1 MNCQESIRRADKFI
15 YLHMIE
21 SEDMNIRI
29 RKNANSEIR
38 DDKVNKQN
46 DYHYNDT
53 KKDSNIRFSILDILR
68 ILIGL
73 LLLNIIIS
81 YFITSSLTWG
91 YKGKYLDINYYK
103 FLISYPFVKHTLTI
117 KELSKYNGSN
127 LNLPIYLSLNGTIY
141 DVSANRGLYAIG
153 GSYNLLTGKD
163 ATRAFVTGCLNK
175 IDEYTY
181 DLRNLDP
188 QVVEKS
194 INNWVKYFDKNS
206 RYWKFGKVIYEEING
221 DPPTD
226 CINPMKYPFH

>member
-1 MNCQESIRRADKFI
+1 MN
-15 YLHMIE
+15 E
-21 SEDMNIRI
+21 SENSNIRI

-38 DDKVNKQN
+38 DDEINKQN
-46 DYHYNDT
+46 GCNH
-53 KKDSNIRFSILDILR
+53 DSKEDLKIRFSIIDISR

-73 LLLNIIIS
+73 VVLNIIVS
-81 YFITSSLTWG
+81 YLITSSLTWG
-91 YKGKYLDINYYK
+91 YKGKYLDISYYK
-103 FLISYPFVKHTLTI
+103 FLMSYPCVKHTLTI
-117 KELSKYNGSN
+117 EELSKYNGSN
-127 LNLPIYLSLNGTIY
+127 VNLPIYLSLNGTIY

-175 IDEYTY
+175 RDEYTY

-194 INNWVKYFDKNS
+194 IKNWVKYFDKSS
-206 RYWKFGKVIYEEING
+206 RYWKFGKVIYEEVKG

-226 CINPMKYPFH
+226 CLTPMKYPFH